1 MYKMLSNCGVRTAIV
16 TNGILAS
23 ESVIRDLYHSGL
35 NSIQFSVDGAKAESH
50 DKLRNKTGVYD
61 SVFRAID
68 IVRKYDM
75 EMSIAFT
82 PTSFNIEELEEL
94 HTKLE
99 SMSFNN
105 KIELRVQPLMPLGR
119 GNKNLENIC
128 PTDIQYRKLVNTIN
142 TINARN
148 PSIKIVWGDPVDH
161 LIRFPEH
168 TELPMYYISI
178 RANGDIVT
186 SPYLPLVVGNIRNHS
201 IEEYWNGGL
210 YELWK
215 KKIPCYMAAF
225 IKSVG
230 DMGRITEKFPATF
243 MDDIYIDMLEKDLDD
258 LSLLPNN

>member
-1 MYKMLSNCGVRTAIV
+1 M
-16 TNGILAS
+16 AS

-128 PTDIQYRKLVNTIN
+128 PTDIQYRKLVNHN
-142 TINARN
+142 
-148 PSIKIVWGDPVDH
+148 
-161 LIRFPEH
+161 
-168 TELPMYYISI
+168 
-178 RANGDIVT
+178 
-186 SPYLPLVVGNIRNHS
+186 
-201 IEEYWNGGL
+201 
-210 YELWK
+210 
-215 KKIPCYMAAF
+215 
-225 IKSVG
+225 
-230 DMGRITEKFPATF
+230 
-243 MDDIYIDMLEKDLDD
+243 
-258 LSLLPNN
+258 